1 MPVDQNNPDPGLD
14 MERAS
19 DAFIKVPLILG
30 VSSTESNLDFN
41 ANDIQYGFEED
52 HRNRIL
58 RTFIRNAYVYHLN
71 EIFSA
76 VRNEYTDW
84 DKPVLHPIII
94 RDSTMEAL
102 SDGHTVAPLM
112 RIAFYHARRGAKTY
126 FYHFDYQTKDSGH
139 LKVRFVIRSSSF
151 ISVISFFFL
160 YSTFL
165 LFQRIGLKRKICF
178 VSFFFEYFA
187 PTNITCKSFL
197 FIQRRNNSW
206 KK

>member
-1 MPVDQNNPDPGLD
+1 MDQNNPDPGLD

-19 DAFIKVPLILG
+19 DTFIKVPLILG

-41 ANDIQYGFEED
+41 ENDIQYGFEED

-84 DKPVLHPIII
+84 DKPILHPIII

-126 FYHFDYQTKDSGH
+126 FYHFSHQTKDSGM
-139 LKVRFVIRSSSF
+139 LQVCEERLERFKQRRCEYLSKFLNHENSSRTYNREIIKTVF
-151 ISVISFFFL
+151 EHFFF
-160 YSTFL
+160 F
-165 LFQRIGLKRKICF
+165 
-178 VSFFFEYFA
+178 
-187 PTNITCKSFL
+187 
-197 FIQRRNNSW
+197 
-206 KK
+206 

>member
-1 MPVDQNNPDPGLD
+1 MPLLASDLLPCRLIDRRLPGYDLIYSGGDESRLIRRLALFRFVPRIGPGLPVDQNNPDPGLD

-19 DAFIKVPLILG
+19 DTFIKVPLILG
-30 VSSTESNLDFN
+30 VSTTESNLDFN
-41 ANDIQYGFEED
+41 ENDIQYGFEED

-84 DKPVLHPIII
+84 DKPILHPIII

-126 FYHFDYQTKDSGH
+126 FYHFSHQTKDSGMLQVCDER
-139 LKVRFVIRSSSF
+139 LKQ
-151 ISVISFFFL
+151 
-160 YSTFL
+160 
-165 LFQRIGLKRKICF
+165 QRC
-178 VSFFFEYFA
+178 E
-187 PTNITCKSFL
+187 
-197 FIQRRNNSW
+197 
-206 KK
+206 